1 MSEHFDV
8 KFVRLSN
15 SATSLLTKREKIVA

>member
-1 MSEHFDV
+1 MPEHFDV

-15 SATSLLTKREKIVA
+15 SATSLHTKREKIVA